1 MASTFN
7 TANKTFR
14 ELFASGI
21 SYCVPRFQR
30 DYSWTSDEWDDL
42 WRDVEDLLSE
52 GGEPAH
58 YMGYLVLQTRDNR
71 NFDIIDGQQRLTTLS
86 LLVLAVLNTLNALI
100 EAKHEPEAN
109 QKRLEQF
116 RATYIGDLDP
126 VTLVA
131 RPRLTLNRNND
142 DLYKDYLV
150 ALRPRATS
158 GLRASEKALKKSFDW
173 FAGKVR
179 ERLFAAGSGA
189 ECARF
194 LEDLSDKLF
203 FTVIT
208 VNDEL
213 NAFKVFETL
222 NARGVRLSPT
232 DLLKNYLF
240 SIVHKEG
247 KHEAEIDALERRW
260 QAVIQRLGAD
270 SFPDFLRAHWN
281 SRRKLVRHAELFKT
295 IRAATPDRAAVFSL
309 LQRLEADVDTYAAL
323 NDPENPLW
331 EGEQRSLIADL
342 RMFAIR
348 QHWPFL
354 LAARRAFDNEGFTQ
368 VLKACVAV
376 AFRYNVI
383 GNLQT
388 NEQETVFNQAAQA
401 LSGIKPEEKLT
412 TPLEAIRAL
421 SRIYVS
427 DDNFRSAFAE
437 KMLQTTA
444 PRNKKIVRYILFK
457 LERHVSLQDY
467 DADSALYTLEHVLPI
482 NPAENTWTQ
491 FDERQAEDMTYRL
504 GNMTMLKAGPNR
516 ALGNASFD
524 EKKAALAESEF
535 TVTRRIAEENENWTP
550 ERLAKH
556 QRWMADQAVSI
567 WRVPQLAKT

>member
-21 SYCVPRFQR
+21 SYRVPRFQR
-30 DYSWTSDEWDDL
+30 DYSWTIDEWDDL
-42 WRDVEDLLSE
+42 WRDIEDLLSE
-52 GGEPAH
+52 HGEPAH

-71 NFDIIDGQQRLTTLS
+71 NNDIIDGQQRLTTLS
-86 LLVLAVLNTLNALI
+86 LMVLAVLNTLNALI
-100 EAKHEPEAN
+100 EAKQEPEPN
-109 QKRLEQF
+109 KKRLEQF
-116 RATYIGDLDP
+116 RAAYIGDLDP

-131 RPRLTLNRNND
+131 RPKLTLNRNND

-150 ALRPRATS
+150 ALRSRAAT
-158 GLRASEKALKKSFDW
+158 GLRASDKALKKGFDW
-173 FAGKVR
+173 FTSKVR
-179 ERLFAAGSGA
+179 ERLFQTGSGA

-194 LEDLSDKLF
+194 LEELSDKLF

-240 SIVHKEG
+240 SVVHKEG
-247 KHEAEIDALERRW
+247 KHEADIDALERRW
-260 QAVIQRLGAD
+260 QAIIQRLGAD
-270 SFPDFLRAHWN
+270 NFPDFLRAHWN
-281 SRRKLVRHAELFKT
+281 SRHKLVRHAELFKT
-295 IRAATPDRAAVFSL
+295 IRSATPDRAAVFAL
-309 LQRLEADVDTYAAL
+309 LQRLEDDVDTYAAL
-323 NDPENPLW
+323 NAPENPLW
-331 EGEQRSLIADL
+331 EGEQRGLIADL

-354 LAARRAFDNEGFTQ
+354 LAARRAFDAAGFTQ
-368 VLKACVAV
+368 VLKACVAI

-388 NEQETVFNQAAQA
+388 NEMETVFSQAALD
-401 LSGIKPEEKLT
+401 LSKKDII
-412 TPLEAIRAL
+412 TPFDAIRTL

-427 DDNFRSAFAE
+427 DDNFRGAFAE
-437 KMLQTTA
+437 KSLQTTA

-457 LERHVSLQDY
+457 LERHVSGQDY
-467 DADSALYTLEHVLPI
+467 DADSAAYTLEHVLPV
-482 NPAENTWTQ
+482 NPAENTWAQ
-491 FDERQAEDMTYRL
+491 FDERQAEEMTYRL
-504 GNMTMLKAGPNR
+504 GNMVMLRDGANR
-516 ALGNASFD
+516 ALGNISFG
-524 EKKAALAESEF
+524 EKKPKLAESEF
-535 TVTRRIAEENENWTP
+535 AVTRRVAEQNDDWTP
-550 ERLAKH
+550 ERLATH
-556 QRWMADQAVSI
+556 QRWMANQAVSI
-567 WRVPQLAKT
+567 WWVPQLA